1 MFKKLKLAFLANLR
15 RNEGGS
21 SAPLSGVSVFRK
33 FTNFVLSEAFF
44 NEPLEYVTTVT
55 KLHTFLRLVLRIN
68 IICTFIWALF
78 WVLLPVLFHT
88 AGWAEVLGRNA
99 NNVILRG
106 HGNTWEVQY
115 WKFYLSE
122 IVIKDIYW
130 CSFVV
135 YILSLI
141 SIAICRQIE
150 SLKKNK

>member
-15 RNEGGS
+15 CEEGTGA
-21 SAPLSGVSVFRK
+21 APLSGVSVFRK
-33 FTNFVLSEAFF
+33 FINFVLREAFL
-44 NEPLEYVTTVT
+44 NEPFNYVTTVT
-55 KLHTFLRLVLRIN
+55 KIHTFLRLVLRIN
-68 IICTFIWALF
+68 IICIFVWAPF
-78 WVLLPVLFHT
+78 WVLLPVLYHT

-99 NNVILRG
+99 NKVTLQG
-106 HGNTWEVQY
+106 HGNTWEVEY

-130 CSFVV
+130 YSFVV